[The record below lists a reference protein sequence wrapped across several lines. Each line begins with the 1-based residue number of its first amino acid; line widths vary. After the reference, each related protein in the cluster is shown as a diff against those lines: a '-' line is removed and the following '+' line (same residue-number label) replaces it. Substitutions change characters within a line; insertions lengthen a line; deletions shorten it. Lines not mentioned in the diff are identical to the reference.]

1 MVTKMSEEKCMQN
14 RIWEIDFLRGMAIL
28 LMAVFH
34 LAVDLRDF
42 YGVPL
47 DYFHGFW
54 YVEGKLSAVMFML
67 LAGISTIFGR
77 NILRHGVKIFC
88 WGMVLTF
95 VTYIYDPGTYIRFGI
110 LHLLGASLVL
120 VYFMRRLSVIAL
132 CILAVIILGL
142 GNVFIYQTAAA
153 AYLFPFGLTTAEF
166 VSMDYYPLLPWYGV
180 FLCGTVAGRLL
191 YRERRSLLKKP
202 WHFEGLEEMGR
213 HSLLIYLIHQPLLLA
228 GLFLLHKLISF

>member
-1 MVTKMSEEKCMQN
+1 MHS
-14 RIWEIDFLRGMAIL
+14 RIWEIDFLRGIAIL

-34 LAVDLRDF
+34 LVVDLRDF
-42 YGVPL
+42 YGGPF

-54 YVEGKLSAVMFML
+54 YVEGKLSAVLFML
-67 LAGISTIFGR
+67 LAGVSTIFGR

-88 WGMVLTF
+88 WGMVLTV
-95 VTYIYDPGTYIRFGI
+95 VTYIYNPGTYIRFGI

-120 VYFMRRLSVIAL
+120 FHYMRKFPTIIL
-132 CILAVIILGL
+132 CVLAVVILVL
-142 GNVFIYQTAAA
+142 GNILIYRTAAA

-180 FLCGTVAGRLL
+180 FLFGTLTGRFL
-191 YRERRSLLKKP
+191 YSKRRSLLKKP
-202 WHFEGLEEMGR
+202 WHFGGLELLGR

-228 GLFLLHKLISF
+228 GLYLLYRLINF